1 MEPFQSHS
9 RSQTAIFLAGCI
21 LSCLL
26 QMVSAQENLTVA
38 SIPEHPIQ
46 GQSILLDVVENI
58 QETFEECEW
67 TQPSGNKIIFARG
80 TKFTP
85 VNTSQVVVVHQN
97 CSLTIK
103 NLRPSDQ
110 GRYTVKVTVPPT
122 KQQTRDSIYIG
133 SIFLIL
139 CDEKQIRIKVQPPSP
154 KAGQDVVMTPQ
165 GIPDTYDHCEW
176 NQKTESGVSKEFQD
190 SGQES
195 NKQENQQQ
203 MIQQGCSLHLTQ
215 ITQAHSGEYSVYV
228 EVFSGQHSAKEKGN
242 REEMK
247 CYRSQTQLKVVSV
260 SGSTSVKYSV
270 GIIAGALLGSL
281 TWASSLSLVPLLF
294 GMLSLFSP
302 EC

>member
-26 QMVSAQENLTVA
+26 QVVSVQGNLTVA

-46 GQSILLDVVENI
+46 GQSILLNIEENV
-58 QETFEECEW
+58 QEEFEECEW
-67 TQPSGNKIIFARG
+67 TQPSGNKIIFVRG
-80 TKFTP
+80 TKLTP

-110 GRYTVKVTVPPT
+110 GKYTVKVTVPPT
-122 KQQTRDSIYIG
+122 KQQGTRGSVYIG

-139 CDEKQIRIKVQPPSP
+139 CDEKQIRINVRPPSP
-154 KAGQDVVMTPQ
+154 KVGQDVVLTPQ
-165 GIPDTYDHCEW
+165 GIPDNYDHCEW
-176 NQKTESGVSKEFQD
+176 NQKTESGVSKQFQD
-190 SGQES
+190 SGQEP
-195 NKQENQQQ
+195 NKQQDQQR
-203 MIQQGCSLHLTQ
+203 GCSLYLTP
-215 ITQAHSGEYSVYV
+215 ITQGHSGEYCVYV
-228 EVFSGQHSAKEKGN
+228 EVYSGQQSAKEKGN
-242 REEMK
+242 REQMK
-247 CYRSQTQLKVVSV
+247 CYRSRTQLKVK

-294 GMLSLFSP
+294 GVLSLFSP